1 MRRRR
6 QGRSYIEREPA
17 IDLNIVREVVYYIIS
32 TFIAVL
38 VAVVIVRCFG
48 LRIRMTGASMEP
60 LLIDGQNVLVDR
72 MHYRIAS
79 IEPGDVIVFYP
90 GGNEDAHPF
99 VKRVAAGPGQTVQI
113 TDGTLLIDGVPAP
126 GAENYDKIEDPGLA
140 KNPPGH
146 AGRGRVLRPWRQS
159 EQQRGFPLRR
169 HRQRQRRRRDR
180 QGLALA
186 AGGTGRRQQDPLT
199 WMGENIHE

>member
-38 VAVVIVRCFG
+38 VAVVVVRCFG

-99 VKRVAAGPGQTVQI
+99 LKRVAAGPGQTVQI

-140 KNPPGH
+140 KNPVTLGEDEYFVLGDNRNNSEDSRS
-146 AGRGRVLRPWRQS
+146 AGIGNVSGGDVIGRAWLSLP
-159 EQQRGFPLRR
+159 
-169 HRQRQRRRRDR
+169 
-180 QGLALA
+180 
-186 AGGTGRRQQDPLT
+186 AGQAGVSR
-199 WMGENIHE
+199 IH

>member
-38 VAVVIVRCFG
+38 VAVVVVRCFG

-60 LLIDGQNVLVDR
+60 LLIDGQNVLGDR

-90 GGNEDAHPF
+90 GGNKDAHPF

-140 KNPPGH
+140 KNPVTLGEDEYFVLGDNRNNSEDSRS
-146 AGRGRVLRPWRQS
+146 AGIGNVSGGDVIGRAWLSLP
-159 EQQRGFPLRR
+159 
-169 HRQRQRRRRDR
+169 
-180 QGLALA
+180 
-186 AGGTGRRQQDPLT
+186 AGQAGVSR
-199 WMGENIHE
+199 IH

>member
-38 VAVVIVRCFG
+38 VAVVVVRCFG

-72 MHYRIAS
+72 MYYRIAS

-140 KNPPGH
+140 KNPVTLGEDEYFVLGDNRNNSEDSRS
-146 AGRGRVLRPWRQS
+146 AGIGNVSGGDVIGRAWLSLP
-159 EQQRGFPLRR
+159 
-169 HRQRQRRRRDR
+169 
-180 QGLALA
+180 
-186 AGGTGRRQQDPLT
+186 AGQAGVSR
-199 WMGENIHE
+199 IH

>member
-38 VAVVIVRCFG
+38 AAVVVVRCFG
-48 LRIRMTGASMEP
+48 LRIRMTG
-60 LLIDGQNVLVDR
+60 
-72 MHYRIAS
+72 AS

-140 KNPPGH
+140 KNPVTLGEDEYFVLGDNRNNSEDSRS
-146 AGRGRVLRPWRQS
+146 AGIGNVSGGDVIGRAWLSLP
-159 EQQRGFPLRR
+159 
-169 HRQRQRRRRDR
+169 
-180 QGLALA
+180 
-186 AGGTGRRQQDPLT
+186 AGQAGVSR
-199 WMGENIHE
+199 IH

>member
-38 VAVVIVRCFG
+38 AAVVVVR
-48 LRIRMTGASMEP
+48 
-60 LLIDGQNVLVDR
+60 
-72 MHYRIAS
+72 
-79 IEPGDVIVFYP
+79 YP

-140 KNPPGH
+140 KNPVTLGEDEYFVLGDNRNNSEDSRS
-146 AGRGRVLRPWRQS
+146 AGIGNVSGGDVIGRAWLSLP
-159 EQQRGFPLRR
+159 
-169 HRQRQRRRRDR
+169 
-180 QGLALA
+180 
-186 AGGTGRRQQDPLT
+186 AGQAGVSR
-199 WMGENIHE
+199 IH

>member
-38 VAVVIVRCFG
+38 VAVVVVRCFG

-60 LLIDGQNVLVDR
+60 LLIDGQSVLVDR

-140 KNPPGH
+140 KNPVTLGEDEYFVLGDNRNNSEDSRS
-146 AGRGRVLRPWRQS
+146 AGIGNVSGGDVIGRAWLSLP
-159 EQQRGFPLRR
+159 
-169 HRQRQRRRRDR
+169 
-180 QGLALA
+180 
-186 AGGTGRRQQDPLT
+186 AGQAGVSR
-199 WMGENIHE
+199 IH

>member
-140 KNPPGH
+140 KNPVTLGEDEYFVLGDNRNNSEDSRS
-146 AGRGRVLRPWRQS
+146 AGIGNVSGGDVIGRAWLSLP
-159 EQQRGFPLRR
+159 
-169 HRQRQRRRRDR
+169 
-180 QGLALA
+180 
-186 AGGTGRRQQDPLT
+186 AGQAGVSR
-199 WMGENIHE
+199 IH

>member
-38 VAVVIVRCFG
+38 AAVVVVRCFG

-140 KNPPGH
+140 KNPVMLGEDEYFVLGDNRNNSEDSRS
-146 AGRGRVLRPWRQS
+146 AGIGNVSGGDVIGRAWLSLP
-159 EQQRGFPLRR
+159 
-169 HRQRQRRRRDR
+169 
-180 QGLALA
+180 
-186 AGGTGRRQQDPLT
+186 AGQAGVSR
-199 WMGENIHE
+199 IH

>member
-6 QGRSYIEREPA
+6 QGLSYIEREPA

-38 VAVVIVRCFG
+38 VAVVVVRCFG

-72 MHYRIAS
+72 MYYRIAS

-140 KNPPGH
+140 KNPVTLGEDEYFVLGDNRNNSEDSRS
-146 AGRGRVLRPWRQS
+146 AGIGNVSGGDVIGRAWLSLP
-159 EQQRGFPLRR
+159 
-169 HRQRQRRRRDR
+169 
-180 QGLALA
+180 
-186 AGGTGRRQQDPLT
+186 AGQAGVSR
-199 WMGENIHE
+199 IH

>member
-17 IDLNIVREVVYYIIS
+17 IDLNIVRGVVYYIIS

-38 VAVVIVRCFG
+38 AAVVVVRCFG

-72 MHYRIAS
+72 MYYRIAS

-140 KNPPGH
+140 KNPVTLGEDEYFVLGDNRNNSEDSRS
-146 AGRGRVLRPWRQS
+146 AGIGNVSGGDVIGRAWLSLP
-159 EQQRGFPLRR
+159 
-169 HRQRQRRRRDR
+169 
-180 QGLALA
+180 
-186 AGGTGRRQQDPLT
+186 AGQAGVSR
-199 WMGENIHE
+199 IH

>member
-6 QGRSYIEREPA
+6 QGRSYIGREPA
-17 IDLNIVREVVYYIIS
+17 IDPNIVREVVYYIIS

-38 VAVVIVRCFG
+38 AAVVVVRCFG

-140 KNPPGH
+140 KNPVTLGEDEYFVLGDNRNNSEDSRS
-146 AGRGRVLRPWRQS
+146 AGIGNVSGGDVIGRAWLSLP
-159 EQQRGFPLRR
+159 
-169 HRQRQRRRRDR
+169 
-180 QGLALA
+180 
-186 AGGTGRRQQDPLT
+186 AGQAGVSR
-199 WMGENIHE
+199 IH

>member
-38 VAVVIVRCFG
+38 VAVVVVRCFG

-140 KNPPGH
+140 KNPVMLGEDEYFVLGDNRNNSEDSRS
-146 AGRGRVLRPWRQS
+146 AGIGNVSGGDVIGRAWLSLP
-159 EQQRGFPLRR
+159 
-169 HRQRQRRRRDR
+169 
-180 QGLALA
+180 
-186 AGGTGRRQQDPLT
+186 AGQAGVSR
-199 WMGENIHE
+199 IH

>member
-6 QGRSYIEREPA
+6 QGLSYIEREPA

-38 VAVVIVRCFG
+38 VAVVVVRCFG

-140 KNPPGH
+140 KNPVTLGEDEYFVLGDNRNNSEDSRS
-146 AGRGRVLRPWRQS
+146 AGIGNVSGGDVIGRAWLSLP
-159 EQQRGFPLRR
+159 
-169 HRQRQRRRRDR
+169 
-180 QGLALA
+180 
-186 AGGTGRRQQDPLT
+186 AGQAGVSR
-199 WMGENIHE
+199 IH

>member
-1 MRRRR
+1 MN
-6 QGRSYIEREPA
+6 QLLFAPQKSALDSLVPA
-17 IDLNIVREVVYYIIS
+17 LDEGLAAGFLHLRVEGLVDGPVGTDILKALPIANGETRKIGDL
-32 TFIAVL
+32 L
-38 VAVVIVRCFG
+38 Q
-48 LRIRMTGASMEP
+48 P
-60 LLIDGQNVLVDR
+60 GQNVLVDR

-140 KNPPGH
+140 KNPVTLGEDEYFVLGDNRNNSEDSRS
-146 AGRGRVLRPWRQS
+146 AGIGNVSGGDVIGRAWLSLP
-159 EQQRGFPLRR
+159 
-169 HRQRQRRRRDR
+169 
-180 QGLALA
+180 
-186 AGGTGRRQQDPLT
+186 AGQAGVSR
-199 WMGENIHE
+199 IH